1 MKETR
6 LIETNRL
13 ILRKLKLN
21 DYESIYNCWT
31 NDYEVSKYVTWE
43 PHKSSDETKKL
54 TEYWVNQYSNE
65 YTYRWVVILKD
76 TKEIIGMIDAIRMNL
91 QYMTVEVG
99 YCFGS
104 KYWGKG
110 YATESLKV
118 VIDYL
123 HKEGFPVVHAEHF
136 KSNLASGKV
145 MEKAGMKYEA
155 TLKSRVVNK
164 DGKREDVLVYSSI
177 IEDEV

>member
-1 MKETR
+1 M
-6 LIETNRL
+6 
-13 ILRKLKLN
+13 
-21 DYESIYNCWT
+21 
-31 NDYEVSKYVTWE
+31 
-43 PHKSSDETKKL
+43 L
-54 TEYWVNQYSNE
+54 TEYWVSQYSNE
-65 YTYRWVVILKD
+65 YTYRWIVLLKD
-76 TKEIIGMIDAIRMNL
+76 TKEIIGMIDAIRMDL

-110 YATESLKV
+110 YATERLKV

-123 HKEGFPVVHAEHF
+123 HAEGFPVVYAEHF

-164 DGKREDVLVYSSI
+164 GGKREDVLVYSSI
-177 IEDEV
+177 REDKV